1 MPAIER
7 NGAITHYTIQ
17 YNQSTFASV
26 SLSVM
31 SVSVNASVAS
41 AGDSGGGG
49 GGGGGG
55 DVGKEAVL
63 DGLEEFVEYGVA
75 MRAHT
80 AVGCGP
86 LSPLVSNLTLQ
97 DSKWFISC
105 SKE

>member
-31 SVSVNASVAS
+31 LVSVNASVAS
-41 AGDSGGGG
+41 AGGGGRGGGG
-49 GGGGGG
+49 AGE
-55 DVGKEAVL
+55 VGQEAVL

-80 AVGCGP
+80 AVGRGP
-86 LSPLVSNLTLQ
+86 PSPLVSNLTLQ